1 MKKKRLEASR
11 NESTQRIRRNAA
23 KESEAKHKNNDTGE
37 SDNQEETEKHQKRKV
52 YSYEHKNNISS
63 HQRESEVIDV
73 SRRHGAKPSRKRS
86 LNILLIFCHALV
98 LVQCVTKNK

>member
-11 NESTQRIRRNAA
+11 NESTQGIRRNAA

-52 YSYEHKNNISS
+52 YSYEHKNKISS
-63 HQRESEVIDV
+63 HRRESEAIDMT
-73 SRRHGAKPSRKRS
+73 RRHGAKPSRKCS